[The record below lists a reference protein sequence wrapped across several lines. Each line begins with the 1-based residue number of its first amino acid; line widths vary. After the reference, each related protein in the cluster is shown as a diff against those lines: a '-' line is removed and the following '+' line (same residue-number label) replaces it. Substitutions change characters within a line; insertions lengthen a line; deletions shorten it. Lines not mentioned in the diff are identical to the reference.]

1 MATRVTDGMSRGL
14 AAHARVQLPLLN
26 LKKKRDCSQSNFGLV
41 CYTAVFSVVT
51 QCSCGEERCVTIL
64 KTAV

>member
-1 MATRVTDGMSRGL
+1 MYSVETDDK
-14 AAHARVQLPLLN
+14 QLL
-26 LKKKRDCSQSNFGLV
+26 DYHILV

-51 QCSCGEERCVTIL
+51 HRSFPHGGEERCVTIL